1 MFDLII
7 RNANVL
13 QPDGTTVPADV
24 ACHRG
29 KIEQITDTSD
39 TNGRETIDA
48 HGLLLLPGVIDPQV
62 HFREP
67 GATHKEDL
75 SSGSRAAVRGGV
87 TSFLEMPNCSPPT
100 TNQARLDWKLARAA
114 RSSVAN
120 FGFFIGASK
129 DNLKALNT
137 VHPTCGI
144 KIFMGSSTG
153 DLLVDDETLLD
164 AIFATGNRLI
174 AVHAEDETRIRER
187 SSLFLGGENDR
198 SSYEIH
204 SQIRDPE
211 TALIA
216 TQRAVRLSKKY
227 GRRLHILH
235 LSTAEEVDFLRLE
248 KPPQVSCEV
257 VPNHL
262 FLSSDD
268 YHQLGSKVQMNPP
281 VRVPENASALWRG
294 LQDSIIDII
303 ATDHAPHTTEEKRQ
317 PYPLSPS
324 GMPGVETSL
333 PMMLTEVASGQCT
346 LQQIQEWMSYG
357 PARLYGIPD
366 KGLIAEGFDADLTLV
381 DLERYRPVVNEE
393 IFSRAG
399 WSPYNGRQ
407 LTGWPV
413 YTVVNGRVV
422 FDHGEI
428 RPGIY
433 GQALNFTKP
442 TGCR

>member
-29 KIEQITDTSD
+29 KIEQITANAG

-48 HGLLLLPGVIDPQV
+48 EGLLLLPGVIDPQV

-100 TNQARLDWKLARAA
+100 TNQARLDWKLACAA
-114 RSSVAN
+114 RSSAAN
-120 FGFFIGASK
+120 FGFFIGASQ
-129 DNLKALNT
+129 DNLEALNT
-137 VHPTCGI
+137 VHPACGI

-153 DLLVDDETLLD
+153 DLLVDDEALLD
-164 AIFATGNRLI
+164 TIFATGDRVI

-187 SSLFLGGENDR
+187 SSLFLEAEYDQ

-204 SQIRDPE
+204 SRIRDPE

-268 YHQLGSKVQMNPP
+268 YHQLGSRAQMNPP
-281 VRVPENASALWRG
+281 VRAPDNASALWQG
-294 LQDSIIDII
+294 LQDSVIDII
-303 ATDHAPHTTEEKRQ
+303 ATDHAPHTIEEKRQ

-333 PMMLTEVASGQCT
+333 PMMLTEVVAGQCT

-422 FDHGEI
+422 FDHGNI
-428 RPGIY
+428 RAGIY
-433 GQALNFTKP
+433 GQALNFTRP
-442 TGCR
+442 TGSG

>member
-24 ACHRG
+24 ACHSG
-29 KIEQITDTSD
+29 KIEQITAISG
-39 TNGRETIDA
+39 TNSRDTIDA
-48 HGLLLLPGVIDPQV
+48 QGHLLLPGVIDPQV

-75 SSGSRAAVRGGV
+75 RSGSRAAVRGGV

-100 TNQARLDWKLARAA
+100 TNQTRLDWKLACAA

-137 VHPTCGI
+137 VHPACGI

-153 DLLVDDETLLD
+153 DLLVDDENLLD
-164 AIFATGNRLI
+164 AIFATGDRLI

-187 SSLFLGGENDR
+187 STLFLGTENDR
-198 SSYEIH
+198 PSYEIH
-204 SQIRDPE
+204 SKIRDPE

-248 KPPQVSCEV
+248 KPPQVTCEV

-268 YHQLGSKVQMNPP
+268 YDQLGSRVQMNPP
-281 VRVPENASALWRG
+281 VRAPENASALWQG

-303 ATDHAPHTTEEKRQ
+303 ATDHAPHTAEEKRQ

-333 PMMLTEVASGQCT
+333 PMMLTRVADGQCT

-407 LTGWPV
+407 LTGWPL

-428 RPGIY
+428 RAGIY
-433 GQALNFTKP
+433 GRALNFTRP
-442 TGCR
+442 TDFP